1 MKVEI
6 HWFNAWPDIW
16 VLEVREWPTYLWLV
30 FEDDLYNTVFTE
42 YQMRKY
48 DEWEYSFDLNKKL
61 LLDSIHYFKI
71 KFERMEN
78 KKGEGCCP
86 WCWATTKDECC
97 SFWKLHALPPK

>member
-1 MKVEI
+1 MKVEL

-61 LLDSIHYFKI
+61 LLDCIHYFKI

-78 KKGEGCCP
+78 KKEEGCCP